1 MTATAGLA
9 GDEYSFYWQLSN
21 MASLLDLPPGGP
33 PGGRS
38 RSRDSDETVQIALE
52 EALGAPATAGESEG
66 GPGESGCV
74 PAMSALAALE
84 EEDRHGTTGDTLSD
98 ALVRMDRILAMKN
111 VDEDDQATAAALADA
126 LLQRAFASEG
136 GSSSAA
142 RSGSDS
148 GGSSARN
155 ALNLAKEEDR
165 HRGGSARA
173 HRSGGVGGKS
183 GEAEEAETVAAEL
196 NMQQQAMLW
205 RAHRV
210 LAEVSHLG
218 TWQHTATQQQQQQ
231 QRQFTLTRNGRGNN
245 APGHFESTPPPLPSP
260 APVPSAAAAGEPAV
274 SDGGEPRGLQPTT
287 AAATAAATA
296 TATATAAAT
305 TGPALPLGA
314 WHRAPTER
322 WPNESGRRD

>member
-1 MTATAGLA
+1 
-9 GDEYSFYWQLSN
+9 

-52 EALGAPATAGESEG
+52 EALGAPATAGDSEG
-66 GPGESGCV
+66 GPGESGCL

-111 VDEDDQATAAALADA
+111 VDEDDQSTAAALADA

-173 HRSGGVGGKS
+173 HRKS

-218 TWQHTATQQQQQQ
+218 TWQQHTATQQQQEEE
-231 QRQFTLTRNGRGNN
+231 QRFTSTRNGRGNN
-245 APGHFESTPPPLPSP
+245 APGMHFESTPPSP

-287 AAATAAATA
+287 AAASDG
-296 TATATAAAT
+296 AT

-322 WPNESGRRD
+322 WPNESWRRD

>member
-1 MTATAGLA
+1 
-9 GDEYSFYWQLSN
+9 
-21 MASLLDLPPGGP
+21 MAL
-33 PGGRS
+33 RV
-38 RSRDSDETVQIALE
+38 SRDSDETVQIALE

-173 HRSGGVGGKS
+173 HRKS

-218 TWQHTATQQQQQQ
+218 TWQQHTATQQQQQQ
-231 QRQFTLTRNGRGNN
+231 EQQFTSTRNGRGNN

-287 AAATAAATA
+287 AAATET
-296 TATATAAAT
+296 AT

-322 WPNESGRRD
+322 WPNEPGRRD

>member
-1 MTATAGLA
+1 
-9 GDEYSFYWQLSN
+9 
-21 MASLLDLPPGGP
+21 MAL
-33 PGGRS
+33 RV
-38 RSRDSDETVQIALE
+38 SRDSDETVQIALE
-52 EALGAPATAGESEG
+52 EALGAPATAGDSEG

-173 HRSGGVGGKS
+173 HRKS

-218 TWQHTATQQQQQQ
+218 TWQQHTATQQQQ
-231 QRQFTLTRNGRGNN
+231 RQFTSTRNGRGNN
-245 APGHFESTPPPLPSP
+245 APGHCESTPPPLPSP

-287 AAATAAATA
+287 AAATAAAT
-296 TATATAAAT
+296 

>member
-1 MTATAGLA
+1 
-9 GDEYSFYWQLSN
+9 

-218 TWQHTATQQQQQQ
+218 TWQQQQQQQQ
-231 QRQFTLTRNGRGNN
+231 QRFTSTRNGRGNN
-245 APGHFESTPPPLPSP
+245 APGHYESTPPPLPSP

-274 SDGGEPRGLQPTT
+274 SDGGEPRGLHPTT
-287 AAATAAATA
+287 AA
-296 TATATAAAT
+296 ATAAAT

>member
-1 MTATAGLA
+1 
-9 GDEYSFYWQLSN
+9 

-33 PGGRS
+33 PGGHR

-52 EALGAPATAGESEG
+52 EALGAPATAGDSEG
-66 GPGESGCV
+66 GPGESGSV

-173 HRSGGVGGKS
+173 HRKS

-218 TWQHTATQQQQQQ
+218 TWQQHTATQQQQ
-231 QRQFTLTRNGRGNN
+231 RQFTSTRNGRGNN
-245 APGHFESTPPPLPSP
+245 APGHCESTPPPLPSP

-287 AAATAAATA
+287 AAATAAAT
-296 TATATAAAT
+296 

-322 WPNESGRRD
+322 WPNEPGRRD